1 MGQRLDT
8 SVMFAIHRALRRDLE
23 QVARIAVGQD
33 GSAARSLAAVT
44 GWEQFKKYL
53 IIHHQV
59 EDDALWPAL
68 RQAVDGYPDQ
78 VAVVDALED
87 EHAVIEPLLEAID
100 EAVRDPA
107 DGYASLG
114 EIVDELVSHLTGHLA
129 HEEGEG
135 LALIDASLSA
145 EAWQRF
151 SQVHGQRL
159 LGDAATY
166 VPWLLEGA
174 DLGSAESFL
183 ARIPPPLAAAYRQ
196 QWAPAY
202 ASLTRW
208 DTNDNEPAPDRAGN

>member
-1 MGQRLDT
+1 MGTRLDT

-23 QVARIAVGQD
+23 QVARIAVRQD
-33 GSAARSLAAVT
+33 GSAARSLAAVI
-44 GWEQFKKYL
+44 GWEQFKKFL

-68 RQAVDGYPDQ
+68 REAVDGYPDQ
-78 VAVVDALED
+78 AALVDALEE

-100 EAVRDPA
+100 EAVRDPG
-107 DGYASLG
+107 DCYRSLG
-114 EIVDELVSHLTGHLA
+114 DIVDELVSHLGGHLA

-135 LALIDASLSA
+135 LDLIDASLSV

-159 LGDAATY
+159 LGDAPTY

-183 ARIPPPLAAAYRQ
+183 ARIPPPLAAAYRE

-208 DTNDNEPAPDRAGN
+208 GPSDNVLAPDRAEN